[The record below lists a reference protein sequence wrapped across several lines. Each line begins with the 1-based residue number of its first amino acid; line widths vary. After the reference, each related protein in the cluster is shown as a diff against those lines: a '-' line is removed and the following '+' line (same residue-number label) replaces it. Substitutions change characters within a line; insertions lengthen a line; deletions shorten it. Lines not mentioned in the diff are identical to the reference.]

1 MDNKK
6 IRLANLL
13 ILKEECSPQTF
24 AELERRTGVKANYI
38 YQIEGGRGMGDQ
50 VARRLETGM
59 GKEKGW
65 MDTPHDGM
73 ALKLDPTEIKRLV
86 AAMTREERL
95 QWLQAIA
102 AQETLEST
110 Q

>member
-1 MDNKK
+1 MDNKT

-13 ILKEECSPQTF
+13 LLKEECSPHTF
-24 AELERRTGVKANYI
+24 AELERRTGVKANYM

-59 GKEKGW
+59 GKPKGW
-65 MDTPHDGM
+65 MDARHGEAVIRLSPD
-73 ALKLDPTEIKRLV
+73 EIKKRV
-86 AAMTREERL
+86 EAMTREERAV
-95 QWLQAIA
+95 WLQAIA
-102 AQETLEST
+102 AREAAESS